1 MTPERIPSTDAR
13 ELARALV
20 ADLQRTN
27 PGLLL
32 LGGVELSGALEQ
44 QLFFALRDGWRPS
57 RDPASRVRLASARI
71 GRLAAAAAAASI
83 SWRAPDP
90 GPDPIVV
97 LVRARIHVDTLL
109 RIEGHLR
116 ALADEV
122 LAMVRVGKAASMTVP
137 HAVAPRLGTLLDPAL
152 VPGLIGHAGAS
163 AAGLGVATAGWP
175 KLVHRDRA
183 IELRA
188 IAGEALGRIALGSAG
203 LASVARRW
211 QPALLVALDEVGTWA
226 RLLPAVA
233 HRYGIPSLDLPH
245 AEAADST
252 AIRGAGYDRMAV
264 YGSTA
269 AEIVSAAGIDPERI
283 SEIGAPR
290 FDPLVGLTTS
300 PAREPRRVVFAAQ
313 YLQRS
318 MTRELLE
325 HAYLG
330 AVAAA
335 EVNAPAELVVVPH
348 PAEQP
353 GLMRSIV
360 DAHNARSGVAVRLAA
375 GDSLHAE
382 LATATLLVTGWS
394 NAVLEAA
401 ICGVPAVTVA
411 PVGVAPVDFAA
422 DGLALSGA
430 DVAEVV
436 AAARRLQDPAA
447 RAEVV
452 GRARRAV
459 IGRLGPLDGRASER
473 AARIMLQ
480 MAGKTI
486 NETLR

>member
-1 MTPERIPSTDAR
+1 M
-13 ELARALV
+13 
-20 ADLQRTN
+20 
-27 PGLLL
+27 
-32 LGGVELSGALEQ
+32 
-44 QLFFALRDGWRPS
+44 
-57 RDPASRVRLASARI
+57 
-71 GRLAAAAAAASI
+71 
-83 SWRAPDP
+83 
-90 GPDPIVV
+90 
-97 LVRARIHVDTLL
+97 
-109 RIEGHLR
+109 
-116 ALADEV
+116 
-122 LAMVRVGKAASMTVP
+122 
-137 HAVAPRLGTLLDPAL
+137 
-152 VPGLIGHAGAS
+152 
-163 AAGLGVATAGWP
+163 
-175 KLVHRDRA
+175 
-183 IELRA
+183 
-188 IAGEALGRIALGSAG
+188 
-203 LASVARRW
+203 
-211 QPALLVALDEVGTWA
+211 DEVGTWA

-264 YGSTA
+264 YGPRA
-269 AEIVSAAGIDPERI
+269 AEIVVAAGIDPGRI
-283 SEIGAPR
+283 TQIGAPR

-300 PAREPRRVVFAAQ
+300 PARRDPCRVVFAAQ

-335 EVNAPAELVVVPH
+335 EVNAPAEVVVVPH

-353 GLMRSIV
+353 GLMQGIV
-360 DAHNARSGVAVRLAA
+360 DAHTAPSGVAVRLAA

-430 DVAEVV
+430 DAADVA
-436 AAARRLQDPAA
+436 AAARRLQDPVA

-459 IGRLGPLDGRASER
+459 ISRLGALDGRASER

-486 NETLR
+486 SETRR